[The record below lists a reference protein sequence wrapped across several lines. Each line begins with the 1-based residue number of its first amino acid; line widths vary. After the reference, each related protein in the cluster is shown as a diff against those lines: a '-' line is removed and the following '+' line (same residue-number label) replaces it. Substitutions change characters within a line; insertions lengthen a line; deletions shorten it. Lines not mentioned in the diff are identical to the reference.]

1 MAKEPLDSIK
11 IHKIRSLRLRGCSVK
26 EIRAHLGH
34 SVATISKYIQGVSI
48 SEKYKSILEN
58 KRFPSKKRSQSQWE
72 FAERESFKIIGT
84 LNKRDR
90 ILLLIGLYWGEGTKR
105 ELNIINGDPALL
117 KVFVTCIQDIG
128 ITKDMLKM
136 SLRLYENISPTKAI
150 AFWANNL
157 GVSER
162 SISSIQI
169 VPGNKIGKLE
179 YGMCRIRVK
188 KSSSYFKLLMSMIA
202 LLKDQVK

>member
-1 MAKEPLDSIK
+1 
-11 IHKIRSLRLRGCSVK
+11 
-26 EIRAHLGH
+26 
-34 SVATISKYIQGVSI
+34 
-48 SEKYKSILEN
+48 
-58 KRFPSKKRSQSQWE
+58 
-72 FAERESFKIIGT
+72 
-84 LNKRDR
+84 
-90 ILLLIGLYWGEGTKR
+90 
-105 ELNIINGDPALL
+105 
-117 KVFVTCIQDIG
+117 
-128 ITKDMLKM
+128 MLKI